1 MVSLGSDTQAAASSE
16 RVERTFVFIDLAG
29 FTALTE
35 AHGDESAADVVDEF
49 EHVVRSTLP
58 DDGEFVK
65 SIGDEVMLAFREP
78 GSALDATL
86 AIYAHCV
93 GIAGFPIPR
102 GGAFHGSAVA
112 RPRDYLGGS
121 VNTAARIAAE
131 AGSGQFLVGDR
142 VADAARTR
150 GLAVTH
156 LGEFVLR
163 HLVDPVSISEVRL
176 VQSDHYVIDPVCRMR
191 VDQDD
196 AIGVRYSGKDYWLCS
211 LPCAEQFTRNPESYA
226 SPS

>member
-1 MVSLGSDTQAAASSE
+1 VSTGSGAQVAGSSG

-35 AHGDESAADVVDEF
+35 AHGDEGAVDVIDEF
-49 EHVVRSTLP
+49 EDIVRSTLL
-58 DDGEFVK
+58 DNGEFVK

-78 GSALDATL
+78 ASALDAAL
-86 AIYAHCV
+86 AIYARCV
-93 GIAGFPIPR
+93 GTVGFPIPR
-102 GGAFHGSAVA
+102 GGAFHGSAVT
-112 RPRDYLGGS
+112 RLRDYLGGS

-131 AGSGQFLVGDR
+131 ARSGQFLVGDR

-156 LGEFVLR
+156 LGEFALR

-191 VDQDD
+191 VDPDD
-196 AIGVRYSGKDYWLCS
+196 AIGVRHCGNDYWLCS
-211 LPCAEQFTRNPESYA
+211 LQCAEQFTQNPERYA